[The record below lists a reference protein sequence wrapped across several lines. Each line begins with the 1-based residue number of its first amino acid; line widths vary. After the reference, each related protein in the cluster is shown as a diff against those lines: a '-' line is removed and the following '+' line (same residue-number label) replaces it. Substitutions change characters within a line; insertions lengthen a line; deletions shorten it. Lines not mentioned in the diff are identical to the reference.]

1 MSLSDEERRAIV
13 LYRIEK
19 AYAALEDVNKSI
31 TMDMWSVAAN
41 RLYYALYYAASA
53 LLVHDKHNV
62 RTHNGVI
69 VLLNQYYVKSEILT
83 KEDGWLFGRIF
94 AFRQGSDYDDFI
106 DANEEDVLANIPKVK
121 NLVDKI
127 NSLIDNNKSN

>member
-1 MSLSDEERRAIV
+1 MSLSEEERRAIV

-19 AYAALEDVNKSI
+19 VYAALEDVDKSI
-31 TMDMWSVAAN
+31 TMNMWNVAAN

-53 LLVHDKHNV
+53 LLVHDKHTV

-94 AFRQGSDYDDFI
+94 AFRQGCDYDDFI
-106 DANEEDVLANIPKVK
+106 DASEEEVMIYLPKVK
-121 NLVDKI
+121 ALVEKI
-127 NSLIDNNKSN
+127 VTLTKQ